1 MQQSLEQLSALGELS
16 PQALLE
22 QLERE
27 LQRNRPMR
35 RELDDI
41 TRQTLQQAQLDLRR
55 DAQAERDTAERL
67 ELADAQTV
75 KANDPLVEQL
85 KRIAER
91 SRELADK
98 EIPTLA
104 KDGRPATAGRLD
116 EPLNLATA
124 DLRSASEQ
132 AGQAADPQLSSTA
145 RMRRAAPLAQT
156 LDGSA
161 DDLDEAALRARSVK
175 EQLDAK
181 RKAHEAATAE
191 VEAAKKTA
199 AETARRSAEAQRQA
213 QKTTDERQRKRREAE
228 ALQSQATQAARQAAA
243 KTQDEALAKAA
254 ADAKQQAEEDTRRR
268 ERPNRPCNKRLP
280 QPTRQNKPLVQPSS
294 SWIPP
299 SAVSAV
305 LNRRRLRKRSVKA
318 GLKPFVCASRI
329 RPPRPGNWPR
339 KSAR

>member
-1 MQQSLEQLSALGELS
+1 MAASRETLRQAEQQFARDPSLDAMQQSLEQLAALGELS

-55 DAQAERDTAERL
+55 DAQAERDAAERL

-104 KDGRPATAGRLD
+104 KDGRPVTAGRLD

-181 RKAHEAATAE
+181 RKAHETATAD

-199 AETARRSAEAQRQA
+199 AETAQKSAEAQQQA
-213 QKTTDERQRKRREAE
+213 QKTTDERQRKRREAD
-228 ALQSQATQAARQAAA
+228 ALQSQAAQAARQAAA

-254 ADAKQQAEEDTRRR
+254 ADAKQQAEEGQQAARTAEQAMQQTVAAANQAKQAARAAQQQLDTA
-268 ERPNRPCNKRLP
+268 
-280 QPTRQNKPLVQPSS
+280 Q
-294 SWIPP
+294 
-299 SAVSAV
+299 
-305 LNRRRLRKRSVKA
+305 RRLRSA
-318 GLKPFVCASRI
+318 Q
-329 RPPRPGNWPR
+329 PPTTQE
-339 KSAR
+339 SAA